1 MTSKKGQ
8 ESTPYEALLVI
19 AGLLFNFT
27 IVKMRGPNK
36 SLNPKSSYLFSLK
49 NSCLAR
55 IWTRDLQVP
64 SRYDK
69 TNLTIQQSNKKKL
82 QPVPLARA
90 AGGQFNDLSK
100 SI

>member
-36 SLNPKSSYLFSLK
+36 SLNH
-49 NSCLAR
+49 
-55 IWTRDLQVP
+55 
-64 SRYDK
+64 
-69 TNLTIQQSNKKKL
+69 KK
-82 QPVPLARA
+82 
-90 AGGQFNDLSK
+90 
-100 SI
+100 